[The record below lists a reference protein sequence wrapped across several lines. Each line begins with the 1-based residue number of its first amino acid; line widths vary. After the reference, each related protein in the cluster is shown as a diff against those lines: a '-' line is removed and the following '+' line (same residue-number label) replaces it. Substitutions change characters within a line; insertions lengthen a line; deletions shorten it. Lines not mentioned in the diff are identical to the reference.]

1 MSQRSKGLG
10 EDKKDLPVVLQIN
23 RIKSAGAEQV
33 LNSSKPPSQHT
44 PSIVLLTKSSSKSED
59 SLDSGVYTRQKSC
72 ESMDSLDSNESGFNG
87 EGSTANFPGGL
98 SPSDEVIPPLPTQQY
113 EDYLR
118 EVQDIRQSIIVKNQ
132 EEEKQPVS
140 RTDSGDDQEDD
151 DREADWLRLAGLSD
165 LVMTSASTMMTS
177 PSGRSVPSHV
187 TNESLSSMT
196 VLSTLTRPQ
205 REAVLRRITSF
216 NRAQKSKR
224 RPKPAITAVFPDA
237 AVDVKPPTDN
247 STKPKKP
254 DELALKSTSL
264 PRDGGYT
271 DGGYP
276 RRYSETPQTT
286 HKDAAPSSP
295 VTPGSPGNN
304 QVKLD
309 YLSKHKRNVASIVA
323 TNPTEAGAQIST
335 PTTKSLNETDNSG
348 ANLSDKNA
356 LSKNEIN
363 DALMSAPTTTAI
375 SVSMPDLNAIDD
387 CRKDKSYDIDCCTS
401 SQSLASSLNSGIIR
415 THSIASDRHKKALSD
430 IPASR
435 DDQACVSNNSPARLL
450 LTDGKADKM
459 EVAIST
465 LSPSETG
472 NTCKIVL
479 SPSTKSDKDDTPVLN
494 APPSPII
501 QVEESSHNARTGKPP
516 AKSRS
521 SSSPEIKNHFR
532 LSPNFSISMRRSSPF
547 KSRHLSNPSP
557 PSPTSPNKVKQ
568 NVKRSPLHKLSS
580 SFSSLRSSPVRTG
593 SYRVKQ
599 TSNSRRRSLR
609 RVRSLRSQKS
619 QPVNLVSVKKSLD
632 DSQGNYSS
640 KKASSVETL
649 SISAHSVDRSSWK
662 ESKDEISMQF
672 TDVANRPQDKTMSYT
687 ETANQESLPNFSLV
701 KDRLGI
707 TKISDLSPIDMRK
720 VQSLALIELTA
731 LFDLRG
737 IDLKRRKL
745 GKMKPKDSGVFGIP
759 LTTLVECD
767 RKRTNNPNIC
777 VPLVLS
783 QIISFLETNAL
794 RDEGILRKSGS
805 AARTKMLRQEIEVQ
819 FGINNLHQDAANQS
833 GSASWPDAY
842 PNDVA
847 AILKEFLRGLPDPLL
862 TTEYIEAFQSCG
874 LITDRKEQ
882 LQALNLLIILLNQV
896 HRNSLKL
903 LLKFLGQ
910 VVAAERMNKMSLNNV
925 AMIIA
930 PNLFLNKKSSKKE
943 SSNTSQDLKHA
954 AGTSNIVRMLIKYH
968 KLLWT
973 VPAFMLTQV
982 RHMNRAE
989 ISSKKHGNPSKD
1001 KYKGFFKAKAK
1012 DPGKK
1017 LTITQASQPFDYETP
1032 KGLIRV
1038 QAPNMKLTSMA
1049 VQLDIKLTASDVIAK
1064 FQRQCERMRET
1075 GSSVEAEEVT
1085 NATHA
1090 LYEVGGNIHERC
1102 LDPDTNV
1109 SALIR
1114 VNPEVTWFIRPRI
1127 DR

>member
-286 HKDAAPSSP
+286 HKDTAPSSP

-323 TNPTEAGAQIST
+323 TNPTEG
-335 PTTKSLNETDNSG
+335 
-348 ANLSDKNA
+348 
-356 LSKNEIN
+356 
-363 DALMSAPTTTAI
+363 
-375 SVSMPDLNAIDD
+375 
-387 CRKDKSYDIDCCTS
+387 
-401 SQSLASSLNSGIIR
+401 
-415 THSIASDRHKKALSD
+415 
-430 IPASR
+430 
-435 DDQACVSNNSPARLL
+435 
-450 LTDGKADKM
+450 
-459 EVAIST
+459 
-465 LSPSETG
+465 
-472 NTCKIVL
+472 
-479 SPSTKSDKDDTPVLN
+479 
-494 APPSPII
+494 
-501 QVEESSHNARTGKPP
+501 
-516 AKSRS
+516 
-521 SSSPEIKNHFR
+521 
-532 LSPNFSISMRRSSPF
+532 
-547 KSRHLSNPSP
+547 
-557 PSPTSPNKVKQ
+557 
-568 NVKRSPLHKLSS
+568 
-580 SFSSLRSSPVRTG
+580 
-593 SYRVKQ
+593 
-599 TSNSRRRSLR
+599 
-609 RVRSLRSQKS
+609 
-619 QPVNLVSVKKSLD
+619 
-632 DSQGNYSS
+632 
-640 KKASSVETL
+640 VETL